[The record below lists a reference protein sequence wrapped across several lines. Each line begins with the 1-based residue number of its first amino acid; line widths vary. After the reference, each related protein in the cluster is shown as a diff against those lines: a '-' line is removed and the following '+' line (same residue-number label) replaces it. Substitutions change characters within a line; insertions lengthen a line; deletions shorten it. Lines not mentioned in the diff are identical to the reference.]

1 MDQKLLPFAA
11 SIASAAVKPAA
22 DAIGRRRWAPY
33 MVVLGVVLSL
43 AWIAFIGYGITLLIT
58 LPF

>member
-1 MDQKLLPFAA
+1 MDQKLLPYAA
-11 SIASAAVKPAA
+11 SIASAAIEPAA
-22 DAIGRRRWAPY
+22 DTIGRRRWALY
-33 MVVLGVVLSL
+33 IVVLGVVLSL